1 MTASNYMP
9 DVSVEIAFDSG
20 FSTVTSQRNYTDV
33 SAYVELGAGINIT
46 HGRGD
51 EFSVSEPNKLSL
63 TLDNTDGRFTA
74 GKGSTVSRTNIGTNP
89 RAISIGGGWTSTYAG
104 IFDTAFVTTGF
115 PAHPMGI
122 TTALRS
128 NLLSGQTNF
137 EAMNISDIDN
147 LGATGPARRVGV
159 WVCSMQ
165 AGYQVNFF
173 GDYPVTP
180 LTAGV
185 WTFVKTTTLAVN
197 AIAFLSVGTLTG
209 AVSTDLV
216 YATGSV
222 TEAGDTVGDYFDGST
237 PASGQLTYAWTGDV
251 NASTSTESTYP
262 PYYPNVKIGRPIRV
276 RSRWPVGT
284 AGNMHPNPS
293 VETNIAYWFTTITD
307 TSFPASSVVQSA
319 TRAFIGTKS
328 VLATW
333 MTSALGCNAGA
344 NVSGHVIGRT
354 YIASMYVYVPTGSP
368 NVRLKPGT
376 ASPSAY
382 TSLKDQW
389 VRLSAT
395 YAPSGDSVYIS
406 VESAASTAGQTCYI
420 DAAMVDE
427 GTTLQT
433 YTATPP
439 PISDRFV
446 GYVDEWPVEW
456 PGTDSS
462 ALARITASSRMA
474 RLGFDAELRSTI
486 EEQYLLEA
494 FTRGSVQPVYFPLGE
509 PTDSTT
515 ATDITKN
522 GTGRLA
528 KVQLGAGGE
537 VNFGANTGPGTDS
550 LPAPAFLPVNVTNGL
565 YLSGDVGV
573 GYPFTLESF
582 VLTSAAVQ
590 QTVVRLR
597 DPGKSWIELSTTS
610 TGKIRASDF
619 NALSGAAFF
628 TLTSPLS
635 YNDGATHHAAVSLSQ
650 SAGTITVKL
659 FVDGVNVANTSYAT
673 TVVCTY
679 TEMNVGGNS
688 SGALFTGTIA
698 HVAAFAQANDVTR
711 ILLHATAGL
720 TGFAGETATQR
731 IVRLAGY
738 ALIPAAEVSGDAGTG
753 NVAHIDTTGRTA
765 LDSMRAVEATESG
778 VLYDARDNTLTF
790 KGRAARY
797 NVAPEFT
804 LSATAQ
810 QVEAGIAPSVD
821 RSALMNDVTGTAADG
836 TTGRAV
842 NQTSIDNYGY
852 ARSSVEVA
860 GSTDD
865 ALQAAAW
872 RVNTYGEPLPRI
884 PSLGVD
890 FLPLSAGLQAS
901 LLSAGVGTRFTLAG
915 LPAQAQSASVDF
927 FIEGY
932 TESIGPES
940 YAFTFNLS
948 PVTGFDVWTIEDPV
962 FGQYDAYPLAL

>member
-9 DVSVEIAFDSG
+9 DVTVEIAFDSS
-20 FSTVTSQRNYTDV
+20 FSTVTSLRNYTDV
-33 SAYVELGAGINIT
+33 SAYVELDSGINIT

-51 EFSVSEPNKLSL
+51 EFSVAEPNKLNL
-63 TLDNTDGRFTA
+63 TLDNTDGRFTT
-74 GKGSTVSRTNIGTNP
+74 GK
-89 RAISIGGGWTSTYAG
+89 
-104 IFDTAFVTTGF
+104 
-115 PAHPMGI
+115 
-122 TTALRS
+122 
-128 NLLSGQTNF
+128 
-137 EAMNISDIDN
+137 
-147 LGATGPARRVGV
+147 
-159 WVCSMQ
+159 
-165 AGYQVNFF
+165 
-173 GDYPVTP
+173 
-180 LTAGV
+180 
-185 WTFVKTTTLAVN
+185 
-197 AIAFLSVGTLTG
+197 
-209 AVSTDLV
+209 
-216 YATGSV
+216 TGS
-222 TEAGDTVGDYFDGST
+222 
-237 PASGQLTYAWTGDV
+237 
-251 NASTSTESTYP
+251 
-262 PYYPNVKIGRPIRV
+262 PYYPNIKIGRPIRV

-293 VETNIAYWFTTITD
+293 VETSAAGWYTTVNT
-307 TSFPASSVVQSA
+307 TVPAASVAQSA
-319 TRAFIGTKS
+319 VRAFDGTKS

-344 NVSGHVIGRT
+344 NVSGHVLGRT

-368 NVRLKPGT
+368 DVRLKTGIT
-376 ASPSAY
+376 TDTPSSSY

-389 VRLSAT
+389 VRLSVT
-395 YAPSGDSVYIS
+395 YAPSASLTYIS

-474 RLGFDAELRSTI
+474 RLGFDAELRSAV
-486 EEQYLLEA
+486 EEEYLLEA
-494 FTRGSVQPVYFPLGE
+494 FPRGSVQPVYFPLGE
-509 PTDSTT
+509 PTDSTI
-515 ATDITKN
+515 AVDVTKN

-537 VNFGANTGPGTDS
+537 LNFGANTGPGTDS
-550 LPAPAFLPVNVTNGL
+550 VPAPAFLPVDVTNGV
-565 YLSGDVGV
+565 YLTGAVGASC
-573 GYPFTLESF
+573 PLTLEAF
-582 VLTSAAVQ
+582 LLTSAAVQ

-597 DPGKSWIELSTTS
+597 EPGKSWIELSTTS
-610 TGKIRASDF
+610 TGEIRVSDF
-619 NALSGAAFF
+619 DVLSGAASLS
-628 TLTSPLS
+628 LTSPLS
-635 YNDGATHHAAVSLSQ
+635 YNDGATHHAAASLSE

-659 FVDGVNVANTSYAT
+659 FVDGVSVADTTYTAT
-673 TVVCTY
+673 LASPY
-679 TEMNVGGNS
+679 TEMNVGGNPE
-688 SGALFTGTIA
+688 GALFTGTIS
-698 HVAAFAQANDVTR
+698 HVAVFAQVNDVTR
-711 ILLHATAGL
+711 ILPHATAGL

-738 ALIPAAEVSGDAGTG
+738 ALIPAAEVSGDAGTH
-753 NVAHIDTTGRTA
+753 AIEHIDTTGRTA
-765 LDSMRAVEATESG
+765 LDSMRVVEATESG

-797 NVAPEFT
+797 NVTSAFT

-810 QVEAGIAPSVD
+810 QVEAGITPSLD
-821 RSALMNDVTGTAADG
+821 RSALTNDVTGTAADG
-836 TTGRAV
+836 TTARAV
-842 NQTSIDNYGY
+842 NQTSIDEYGY
-852 ARSSVEVA
+852 ARSSVDVA

-865 ALQAAAW
+865 ALQAASW

-901 LLSAGVGTRFTLAG
+901 LLGAGVGTRFTLAG
-915 LPAQAQSASVDF
+915 LPTQAQATSVDF

-932 TESIGPES
+932 TETIGPES

-962 FGQYDAYPLAL
+962 FGQWDAYPLAL